1 METETYLGKWDNFE
15 KIFSKMRQ
23 LWKMNCFLESE
34 TFWETETY
42 LENETFLEFFLG
54 K

>member
-1 METETYLGKWDNFE
+1 
-15 KIFSKMRQ
+15 MRQ
-23 LWKMNCFLESE
+23 LWKMNYFLESE

-42 LENETFLEFFLG
+42 LENETILKIFLG